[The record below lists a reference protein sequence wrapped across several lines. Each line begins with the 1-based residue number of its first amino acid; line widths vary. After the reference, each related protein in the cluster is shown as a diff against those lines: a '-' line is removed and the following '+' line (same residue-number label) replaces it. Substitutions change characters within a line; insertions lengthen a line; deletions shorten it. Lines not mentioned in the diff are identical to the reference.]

1 LIENAVEFAETE
13 VLLEL
18 RWAGEEIGLKIS
30 DDGPGFDLSVLSSI
44 GEPYYS
50 TGRKGRSG
58 GLQEDH
64 MGLGVFIARTLL
76 GHSGAELTFSNR
88 TKGNAQRGGASVDV
102 VWPSGLGDR
111 RGTALGG
118 AV

>member
-1 LIENAVEFAETE
+1 
-13 VLLEL
+13 
-18 RWAGEEIGLKIS
+18 
-30 DDGPGFDLSVLSSI
+30 
-44 GEPYYS
+44 
-50 TGRKGRSG
+50 
-58 GLQEDH
+58 

-88 TKGNAQRGGASVDV
+88 TKGNAQGGGASVDV
-102 VWPSGLGDR
+102 VWPSGMGDR